1 MKGDMTRKLYYEDL
15 YQTNFS
21 ASVIEARE
29 KDGKF
34 HVVLDQ
40 TIFYPEGG
48 GQPCDIGYLDDIP
61 VEQVY
66 EEKGK
71 IFHVMGAMLQNQKV
85 DGRIEWERRFIYM
98 QQHLGQHILS
108 AVFVEY
114 FHANTLGLRLGVE
127 EVSIDIDRVIHQE
140 NLERA
145 EQIANEMICR
155 NIPVEVLYPTME
167 EIERFSKREIPQT
180 DDAIRI
186 VKIGDLDYT
195 PCCGTQNK
203 FTGEVGLIKI
213 FHAETN
219 RTGMRVHFSCGS
231 AALKKCMHTHN
242 LVESIKKELS
252 CSSDEILVRVQ
263 KIKAEL
269 QEEKSQK
276 EQLMDRVLEADAQG
290 LLEQAYRVNDID
302 IIKQTLEVTSQEEL
316 KKLYSILT
324 EQKGVVAILGG
335 KTKNG
340 VILLMGCN
348 KGEKRI
354 DVRKAFR
361 ASISIVDGKG
371 GGSACYSQ
379 GFGQNSEH
387 LVLAVNRAFEEII
400 GQIKTDD

>member
-1 MKGDMTRKLYYEDL
+1 MNGDMTRKLYYEDL

-21 ASVIEARE
+21 ASVIEAKE

-34 HVVLDQ
+34 HVALDQ
-40 TIFYPEGG
+40 TVFYPEVG
-48 GQPCDIGYLDDIP
+48 GQPCDTGYLDDIP

-71 IFHVMGAMLQNQKV
+71 IFHVMGAMPQNQNV
-85 DGRIEWERRFIYM
+85 DGRIDWERRFIYM

-108 AVFVEY
+108 AVLVEY
-114 FHANTLGLRLGVE
+114 FHTNTIGLRLGDVE
-127 EVSIDIDRVIHQE
+127 LSIDIDHVINRE

-167 EIERFSKREIPQT
+167 EIERFSKRKIPQT
-180 DDAIRI
+180 NDAIRI

-203 FTGEVGLIKI
+203 STGEVGLIKI

-231 AALKKCMHTHN
+231 AALQKCSHAHN
-242 LVESIKKELS
+242 LLESIKRELS
-252 CSSDEILVRVQ
+252 CRSDEILVRVQ

-269 QEEKSQK
+269 QDEKSQR
-276 EQLMDRVLEADAQG
+276 EQLMDRVLESDAQRF
-290 LLEQAYRVNDID
+290 LEQAYRVNNIAV
-302 IIKQTLEVTSQEEL
+302 IKQTFEATSQEEL
-316 KKLYSILT
+316 RKLHSILT
-324 EQKGVVAILGG
+324 AQKGVVVILGA
-335 KTKNG
+335 KTQNG
-340 VILLMGCN
+340 VLLLMGCN

-354 DVRKAFR
+354 DVRKAFHS
-361 ASISIVDGKG
+361 SISMINGKG

-379 GFGQNSEH
+379 GLGQNAEQ
-387 LVLAVNRAFEEII
+387 LVSAVDHAFEEII
-400 GQIKTDD
+400 CQIPNGN